1 MSSGKS
7 FKFWI
12 VNVVSFVLMLVLGTT
27 GLLNWVFLPKGYA
40 ARGSFLV
47 SLRHFLVTIHEWAA
61 LLFLFM
67 IAIHISLH
75 WSYIKSNLKKYGIT
89 Q

>member
-1 MSSGKS
+1 MSSGNS
-7 FKFWI
+7 FKLWI
-12 VNVVSFVLMLVLGTT
+12 VNIVSFGLLILLGTT
-27 GLLNWVFLPKGYA
+27 GLLNWFFLPKGYE

-47 SLRHFLVTIHEWAA
+47 SLRHFFVTVHEWTA

-75 WSYIKSNLKKYGIT
+75 WSYIKSNLKRYVRT